1 MTIKKFKNF
10 LHQATCKK
18 KYMYIQM
25 RTKVRVKIKIKIKI
39 KMKMKMK
46 IKKKIKIHINN
57 KVVKIK
63 IIYFF
68 NKCTFLFS
76 SFNQMIINKN
86 IFFVILF
93 TLKIV
98 THPNG

>member
-25 RTKVRVKIKIKIKI
+25 CIKVRVKMKINIKIKI

-46 IKKKIKIHINN
+46 IKIHINN
-57 KVVKIK
+57 EVVKIK
-63 IIYFF
+63 IINFF